1 LILGEEKGPAV
12 DQIVSK
18 DSILFTGDR
27 WFESVFLQQ
36 GVYREPVRDYARS
49 MVIGTNWRFPPEII
63 QHAIWRPRRAGSWP
77 ARPILWS
84 GKSLSRRTFRS
95 TSPAREALLS
105 MSAAP
110 SWVATRLAP
119 RAGLVVVQAS
129 RWAMPIQRTKTMA
142 SRQPRK
148 QTKSGAKVDTGEANK
163 PAGNRQRAP
172 RRRVSK
178 ARSGSAA
185 TETSSAAAQA
195 GVAPEGA
202 SESIDLSKNTTR
214 SPGDQ
219 SSQSKPP
226 SEGADLPTVNVPGA
240 DADRP
245 RASTKRAVLIG
256 MLERPDGASVAEL
269 GQRLGWLPHT
279 VRAAITGLR
288 HAGREVTRSKDAEG
302 QSVYRLARPETVG
315 R

>member
-1 LILGEEKGPAV
+1 M
-12 DQIVSK
+12 
-18 DSILFTGDR
+18 R
-27 WFESVFLQQ
+27 
-36 GVYREPVRDYARS
+36 
-49 MVIGTNWRFPPEII
+49 
-63 QHAIWRPRRAGSWP
+63 
-77 ARPILWS
+77 
-84 GKSLSRRTFRS
+84 
-95 TSPAREALLS
+95 
-105 MSAAP
+105 
-110 SWVATRLAP
+110 
-119 RAGLVVVQAS
+119 
-129 RWAMPIQRTKTMA
+129 IQRTKTMA
-142 SRQPRK
+142 SKQPRK
-148 QTKSGAKVDTGEANK
+148 HAKSAPNTDDTGEANK
-163 PAGNRQRAP
+163 PARDRQRAP

-185 TETSSAAAQA
+185 TRTSSAAAQA

-202 SESIDLSKNTTR
+202 SKSIDVSKSTTR
-214 SPGDQ
+214 SPGNQ
-219 SSQSKPP
+219 SSQSP
-226 SEGADLPTVNVPGA
+226 SEGADLPTANVAGA

>member
-1 LILGEEKGPAV
+1 
-12 DQIVSK
+12 
-18 DSILFTGDR
+18 
-27 WFESVFLQQ
+27 
-36 GVYREPVRDYARS
+36 
-49 MVIGTNWRFPPEII
+49 M
-63 QHAIWRPRRAGSWP
+63 
-77 ARPILWS
+77 
-84 GKSLSRRTFRS
+84 S
-95 TSPAREALLS
+95 T
-105 MSAAP
+105 AP

-129 RWAMPIQRTKTMA
+129 RWAMRIQRTKTMA
-142 SRQPRK
+142 SKQPRK
-148 QTKSGAKVDTGEANK
+148 QAKSAAKAETGEANK
-163 PAGNRQRAP
+163 PARNRERAP
-172 RRRVSK
+172 RRRVSQ
-178 ARSGSAA
+178 ARSGSAP

-202 SESIDLSKNTTR
+202 SESIDVSKNTTR

-219 SSQSKPP
+219 SSQSKLP
-226 SEGADLPTVNVPGA
+226 SEGADLPTANVPGA

>member
-1 LILGEEKGPAV
+1 
-12 DQIVSK
+12 
-18 DSILFTGDR
+18 
-27 WFESVFLQQ
+27 
-36 GVYREPVRDYARS
+36 
-49 MVIGTNWRFPPEII
+49 
-63 QHAIWRPRRAGSWP
+63 
-77 ARPILWS
+77 
-84 GKSLSRRTFRS
+84 
-95 TSPAREALLS
+95 
-105 MSAAP
+105 
-110 SWVATRLAP
+110 
-119 RAGLVVVQAS
+119 
-129 RWAMPIQRTKTMA
+129 MPIQRTKTMA
-142 SRQPRK
+142 SKQPRK
-148 QTKSGAKVDTGEANK
+148 QTTSGAEVDTGEANK
-163 PAGNRQRAP
+163 LARDRQRAP

-178 ARSGSAA
+178 ARSGPAA
-185 TETSSAAAQA
+185 TRTSPAAAPA

-202 SESIDLSKNTTR
+202 SESIELSQNTTR
-214 SPGDQ
+214 SPGKQ
-219 SSQSKPP
+219 SSHSKPP
-226 SEGADLPTVNVPGA
+226 SESADLPTANVPGA